1 MISSQIV
8 HFPQL
13 LKFLGFCRTQN
24 LKKNAV
30 KWLSCFLIL
39 HELQLPG
46 IHAEPSCCDIVYDIV
61 VSALASC
68 I

>member
-1 MISSQIV
+1 MV
-8 HFPQL
+8 PC
-13 LKFLGFCRTQN
+13 K
-24 LKKNAV
+24 
-30 KWLSCFLIL
+30 LSCFLIL